1 MTCESSVTDYQM
13 SNQIN
18 RIDDQSIERL
28 NAQGLT
34 CIKQDRTL
42 FENFSL
48 QVNAGDLI
56 HLVGPNGAGKTS
68 LLRLLVGL
76 SEPDSGTVTIAQ
88 PLDPK
93 IHPEANVDY
102 PLLYLGHKLGLNKY
116 LSSIENLAYWA
127 NMHGIATEQDA
138 LYSLLAR
145 FNLVGLEDVPS
156 GQLSAGQQRR
166 VSLARTQLLRA
177 QLWVLDEPFTSLDVA
192 GVSFI
197 QGLVDDFVA
206 QGGAVLMT
214 SHQALTSRLAV
225 KTVALEYRL

>member
-1 MTCESSVTDYQM
+1 MEKTVIGETRTASVTNDYRDM
-13 SNQIN
+13 L
-18 RIDDQSIERL
+18 RL
-28 NAQGLT
+28 KAEDLS

-42 FENFSL
+42 FESFSL
-48 QVNAGDLI
+48 QVYAGELF
-56 HLVGPNGAGKTS
+56 HLTGPNGAGKTS

-76 SEPDSGTVTIAQ
+76 SEPDSGVVTVTNTLHVADQQ
-88 PLDPK
+88 P
-93 IHPEANVDY
+93 NTVDY

-116 LSSIENLAYWA
+116 LSSLENLAYWA
-127 NMHGIATEQDA
+127 SMHGIATSQDQ
-138 LYSLLAR
+138 LYALLAR

-177 QLWVLDEPFTSLDVA
+177 HVWILDEPFTSLDIA
-192 GVSFI
+192 GVTFI
-197 QGLVDDFVA
+197 QGLVDDFVS

-214 SHQALTSRLAV
+214 SHQALQSRLPV

>member
-1 MTCESSVTDYQM
+1 MTGETSITSNNTD
-13 SNQIN
+13 ILW
-18 RIDDQSIERL
+18 L
-28 NAQGLT
+28 NAQGLS

-42 FENFSL
+42 FDDFSL
-48 QVNAGDLI
+48 QIHAGELI
-56 HLVGPNGAGKTS
+56 HLVGLNGAGKTS

-76 SEPDSGTVTIAQ
+76 SEPDHGVVTVTKTLYAADQQ
-88 PLDPK
+88 P
-93 IHPEANVDY
+93 NTVDY

-116 LSSIENLAYWA
+116 LSSVENLAYWA
-127 NMHGIATEQDA
+127 SMHGIATGQEQ
-138 LYSLLAR
+138 LYALLAR

-177 QLWVLDEPFTSLDVA
+177 HVWILDEPFTSLDIA
-192 GVSFI
+192 GVTFI
-197 QGLVDDFVA
+197 QGLVDDFVS

-214 SHQALTSRLAV
+214 SHQALHSRLPI

>member
-1 MTCESSVTDYQM
+1 MTGETSITSNNTD
-13 SNQIN
+13 ILW
-18 RIDDQSIERL
+18 L
-28 NAQGLT
+28 NAQGLS

-42 FENFSL
+42 FDDFSL
-48 QVNAGDLI
+48 QIHAGELI

-68 LLRLLVGL
+68 LLRILVGL
-76 SEPDSGTVTIAQ
+76 SEPDSGMVTVAEV
-88 PLDPK
+88 P
-93 IHPEANVDY
+93 HAAESEALTVDY

-116 LSSIENLAYWA
+116 LSSVENLAYWA
-127 NMHGIATEQDA
+127 SMHGIATEQEQ
-138 LYSLLAR
+138 LYALLAR

-177 QLWVLDEPFTSLDVA
+177 HVWILDEPFTSLDIA
-192 GVSFI
+192 GVTFI
-197 QGLVDDFVA
+197 QGLVDDFVS

-214 SHQALTSRLAV
+214 SHQALHSRLPI